1 MSEPRTSRTTS
12 AYLRNVVQQ
21 MRSRWNRRVLGE
33 VSERIWIPV
42 EHDRFPKV
50 GDDNDHLALLFHDE
64 TNPEYPECVRAA
76 LRYMEAFYNTPSSSG
91 DMEDVRRGFWAL
103 ARLVD
108 SVRCG
113 GYNDE
118 TNVDKTRDT
127 TSAET
132 GRETVTS
139 VNEVPAKT
147 NLETRQQQPKRI
159 RSFGMHDVFAA
170 IEKNDIDKIMAIRDT
185 QFDLLLGSS
194 GAEDLRAHPHTPLG
208 YAVSLGEKH
217 QRVCVFLVGAFS
229 RYVNHM
235 PVERPLDEEE
245 LNTLRKVR
253 ANLKLAMDHSLYTGE
268 TTLVASY
275 LQVLVMSEGLTWL
288 EHAVKSVRCELD
300 AWLSGKLHA
309 DGVVPQ
315 PLVVAHDAIESFLTS
330 HMRVR
335 RQEERVVVAAVDD
348 YVANAASDLVL
359 LALWSLLPGHD
370 QLPLHA
376 FARDERCTVLFCE
389 QVKEHSVPAQKASRI
404 AERIVDAWHDGLHT
418 QSAAERWVILE
429 RIFRA

>member
-1 MSEPRTSRTTS
+1 
-12 AYLRNVVQQ
+12 
-21 MRSRWNRRVLGE
+21 
-33 VSERIWIPV
+33 
-42 EHDRFPKV
+42 
-50 GDDNDHLALLFHDE
+50 
-64 TNPEYPECVRAA
+64 
-76 LRYMEAFYNTPSSSG
+76 MEAFYNTPSSSG

-253 ANLKLAMDHSLYTGE
+253 ANLKLAMDLSLI
-268 TTLVASY
+268 
-275 LQVLVMSEGLTWL
+275 
-288 EHAVKSVRCELD
+288 H
-300 AWLSGKLHA
+300 
-309 DGVVPQ
+309 
-315 PLVVAHDAIESFLTS
+315 I
-330 HMRVR
+330 
-335 RQEERVVVAAVDD
+335 
-348 YVANAASDLVL
+348 
-359 LALWSLLPGHD
+359 
-370 QLPLHA
+370 
-376 FARDERCTVLFCE
+376 
-389 QVKEHSVPAQKASRI
+389 
-404 AERIVDAWHDGLHT
+404 
-418 QSAAERWVILE
+418 
-429 RIFRA
+429 